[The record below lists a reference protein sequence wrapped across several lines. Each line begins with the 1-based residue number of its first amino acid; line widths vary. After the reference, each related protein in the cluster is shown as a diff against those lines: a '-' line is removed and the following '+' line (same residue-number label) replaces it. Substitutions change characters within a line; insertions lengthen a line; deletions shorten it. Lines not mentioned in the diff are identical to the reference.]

1 MKSVYI
7 PNLLQQPHKSK
18 SIEIKEHLAGL
29 ESLTPVRGE
38 VKVTHQGTYLEVQG
52 NVVVIVTLSCHRC
65 LQNYNFRLEAT
76 PQELIWLESP
86 HRSENLPLERE
97 VAIED
102 LVENLDPKG
111 HFYPHNWL
119 YQQLCLLLPQR
130 QLCREDC
137 AGIEINASS
146 MIESSV
152 DSRWATLAE
161 LKSWLPE

>member
-7 PNLLQQPHKSK
+7 PNLLQQPHKSQ
-18 SIEIKEHLAGL
+18 SIEIKERLTGL

-52 NVVVIVTLSCHRC
+52 KVVVIVTLSCHRC

-86 HRSENLPLERE
+86 NPSESLPLERE
-97 VAIED
+97 VATED
-102 LVENLDPKG
+102 LVDSLDPKG
-111 HFYPHNWL
+111 HFYPHDWL
-119 YQQLCLLLPQR
+119 YQQLCLSLPQR

-137 AGIEINASS
+137 AGIEITASHG
-146 MIESSV
+146 IGNSV
-152 DSRWATLAE
+152 DSRWATLAK